1 MPLESLLI
9 KLRDIGYSGHFTL
22 AVDPRSLFAGTLDTS
37 VIARMVESREFLLKY
52 FS

>member
-9 KLRDIGYSGHFTL
+9 KLRDIGYTGHFSLT
-22 AVDPRSLFAGTLDTS
+22 VDPESLNVGEDEGE
-37 VIARMVESREFLLKY
+37 IMARMNKSRSFLMKY